1 MQSRHATRRIINA
14 KYNFNLKK
22 NSFLFKEYN
31 FISVRIS
38 QSIAK
43 CWSFH
48 IEAFVQITILSNY

>member
-14 KYNFNLKK
+14 KDNFNLKK

-38 QSIAK
+38 QSVYCKVLIFPHRSL
-43 CWSFH
+43 C
-48 IEAFVQITILSNY
+48 TNYDLI

>member
-14 KYNFNLKK
+14 KDNFNLKK
-22 NSFLFKEYN
+22 NSFLFEEYN

-43 CWSFH
+43 S
-48 IEAFVQITILSNY
+48 